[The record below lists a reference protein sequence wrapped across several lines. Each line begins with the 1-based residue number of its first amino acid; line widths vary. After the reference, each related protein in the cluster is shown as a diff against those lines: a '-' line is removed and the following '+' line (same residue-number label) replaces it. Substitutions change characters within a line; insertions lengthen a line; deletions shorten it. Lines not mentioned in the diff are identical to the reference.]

1 MMFPVKAFSK
11 LLLAQL
17 LDFTG
22 VKCAFTLIPNA
33 FPSWHRRYQ
42 DIYSYPPFLH
52 FKFYFTVLR
61 KKKVIYVYLFI
72 SLVLKFYVISLY
84 KSNDF

>member
-61 KKKVIYVYLFI
+61 KKKSHLCISIYIF
-72 SLVLKFYVISLY
+72 SPQVLCNFTLQKQ
-84 KSNDF
+84 